1 VVARMAADLDLGVK
15 VIGLKTVRERD
26 GLAMSSRNVY
36 LSDDERLVASELFR
50 AMKESATRLRAG
62 DDVETAMLAG
72 SEIIKAAG
80 FALDYFELRHAES
93 LAPVTSIKGGPMRI
107 LVAARLGTTRLIDNL
122 AV

>member
-1 VVARMAADLDLGVK
+1 
-15 VIGLKTVRERD
+15 VRERD

-36 LSDDERLVASELFR
+36 LSDDERHMASELFR
-50 AMKESATRLRAG
+50 AMKESAARLRAG

-72 SEIIKAAG
+72 SEMIKTAG

-93 LAPVTSIKGGPMRI
+93 LAPVTSIKEGPMRI
-107 LVAARLGTTRLIDNL
+107 LVAARLGKTRLIDNM